1 MKKNIF
7 TRVIVTVMAAAL
19 ILATAACGKKEAKEE
34 EPKYFIDVQQDGSV
48 LVNFD
53 KTAKGTGGG
62 TGIAIEEGEYLVIES
77 ALTKGKVHV
86 VVKRGGD
93 DINEVPAEDSD
104 TPATMDGE
112 VEGSGETEYMMIEP
126 GNYFF
131 SVMVEK
137 TANGTITASK
147 RALPAD
153 DADAGDTAAAQ

>member
-62 TGIAIEEGEYLVIES
+62 TGIAIEEGE
-77 ALTKGKVHV
+77 
-86 VVKRGGD
+86 
-93 DINEVPAEDSD
+93 
-104 TPATMDGE
+104 
-112 VEGSGETEYMMIEP
+112 
-126 GNYFF
+126 
-131 SVMVEK
+131 
-137 TANGTITASK
+137 
-147 RALPAD
+147 
-153 DADAGDTAAAQ
+153 